1 MAEATDTT
9 TRARRRAT
17 SRQASTGAATGES
30 GSQSGQFTCPE
41 CGRTFARAA
50 ALGAHRRS
58 HGVAG
63 RKSSAKRAGR
73 RRRTSSTRSAAT
85 TRATTRTS
93 GTPPAA
99 GVDRNALLRGVFPSG
114 VPASTEAL
122 SAVGAWL
129 DEAERLAGMR

>member
-9 TRARRRAT
+9 TTKSRRAT
-17 SRQASTGAATGES
+17 EQSSTSSAAGAS
-30 GSQSGQFTCPE
+30 GSGSGQFKCPE

-63 RKSSAKRAGR
+63 RKSSAKRTGGR
-73 RRRTSSTRSAAT
+73 RRSPSTRRAASARGS
-85 TRATTRTS
+85 TRAA
-93 GTPPAA
+93 GTPRAA
-99 GVDRNALLRGVFPSG
+99 GVDRDALLRGLFPNG
-114 VPASTEAL
+114 VPARAEAL

-129 DEAERLAGMR
+129 DEAERLAGLR